1 MPNSMSTLR
10 ELENSIGKL
19 PLAEQEALL
28 VTLERRVAE
37 GYDRLAVARVSADMR
52 LIERHLAASPVT
64 PEQISDLHRRVD
76 AAERGEAS
84 YLPWEKV
91 RQAVLDEIRQPK

>member
-1 MPNSMSTLR
+1 MSTLR

-28 VTLERRVAE
+28 ATLERRVAE
-37 GYDRLAVARVSADMR
+37 EYDRLAAEGVASDMH

-64 PEQISDLHRRVD
+64 AEQIGELRRRI
-76 AAERGEAS
+76 ASAERGEAS
-84 YLPWEKV
+84 YLPWDDV
-91 RQAVLDEIRQPK
+91 RQAVLDELRQAK